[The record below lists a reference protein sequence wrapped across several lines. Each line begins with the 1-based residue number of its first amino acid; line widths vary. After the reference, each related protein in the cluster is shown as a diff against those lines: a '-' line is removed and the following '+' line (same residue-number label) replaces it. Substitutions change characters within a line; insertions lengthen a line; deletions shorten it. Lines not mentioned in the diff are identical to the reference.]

1 MLTDGLMKQRYPINI
16 RSSSTRRVYSLSS
29 LQTVDASYGCNP
41 ECGDV
46 VIGEVS
52 EIGQHIK
59 FEEPAGREIILHR
72 GNVVA
77 VVLGRRYST
86 REFHGR
92 VPVKLVQGKEFDLL
106 NVGGI
111 AGEALSRN
119 ALAKS
124 PTKLIYLGHAVD
136 DRGKKMN
143 TATFGITQG
152 MGTDLKSVPIP
163 SNIGTATNIGTAPGT
178 ATNPGINTQ
187 EERPSLKIIA
197 VFGSDMDCGKTL
209 TAGRIIDILST
220 EGFRVG
226 GGKLTGTS
234 RMKDILRMKAC
245 GAHLVL
251 DFLDIGYPST
261 YQCSLADL
269 EHIFTVFKGYFNLSG
284 CEFLVVEVAD
294 GIFERETEM
303 ILHSQAIM
311 NDITLFAFA
320 ASDSVSAYGGIRY
333 LQQQYGLYP
342 DFISGL
348 IIADSLSME
357 ELHSK
362 LEVQF
367 LENTP
372 ESRNNFLRIINQQV
386 QKQRESYGN
395 TTRLPLHP

>member
-1 MLTDGLMKQRYPINI
+1 MPIQYSINI
-16 RSSSTRRVYSLSS
+16 RSSSTRRVYALSS
-29 LQTVDASYGCNP
+29 PQAVDAGCGCKP

-52 EIGQHIK
+52 EIGQHTK
-59 FEEPAGREIILHR
+59 FEEPAGREIILQT

-92 VPVKLVQGKEFDLL
+92 VPEKLVQGTEFDLL

-119 ALAKS
+119 ALAKA

-136 DRGKKMN
+136 DQGKKMN
-143 TATFGITQG
+143 TANFGIA
-152 MGTDLKSVPIP
+152 
-163 SNIGTATNIGTAPGT
+163 SNLGINTSFGT
-178 ATNPGINTQ
+178 ATNPGTNSNFGINTNFGINSQGECQ
-187 EERPSLKIIA
+187 EERSSLKIIA

-220 EGFRVG
+220 RGYRVG

-251 DFLDIGYPST
+251 DFLDVGYPST

-269 EHIFTVFKGYFNLSG
+269 EYVFRVFKAYFSLSG

-294 GIFERETEM
+294 GVFERETEM
-303 ILHSQAIM
+303 ILHSPAIM
-311 NDITLFAFA
+311 KDIALFAFA
-320 ASDSVSAYGGIRY
+320 ASDSVSAYGGIQY
-333 LQQQYGLYP
+333 LQEHGLYP

-348 IIADSLSME
+348 IITNSLSME
-357 ELHSK
+357 ELRSK
-362 LEVQF
+362 REVQF
-367 LENTP
+367 LENSP
-372 ESRNNFLRIINQQV
+372 ESRDNFLRIINQQV
-386 QKQRESYGN
+386 KKQRESYDSRSAG
-395 TTRLPLHP
+395 LPLHP